1 MRYSAHFVSK
11 LAAAFTTVRIA
22 IRCGAVR
29 CGAVRCGAVRCGAV
43 RCGAVRCGAV
53 RKTTMQLS
61 VEASPGDWHTQ
72 ALAFESE
79 IKKAIVGQD
88 RAIRLLVISVFARG
102 HALLE
107 GDVGVGKT
115 TLLRALARVLG
126 GDYERIEGTI
136 DLMPNDLLYHTY
148 INEQGRP
155 AVDAGPLLKYEQSL
169 ATFFFNEVNR
179 ARPQVHS
186 LLLRVMAEKSVTA
199 FNREYTFPYL
209 QVFADRNRVE
219 KEETF
224 ELPAAARDRFLME
237 LNIAMP
243 EDRELQ
249 RQLMFDTRFF
259 NVDELIATL
268 ESGILPYD
276 ELNGIS
282 STIQKHVSTTPT
294 IERYAL
300 DLCNATRKPAAF
312 GVLVD
317 GVDMEQLI
325 LSGVSPRGM
334 GMLMRAAKVAAW
346 LNGRD
351 SLVPEDIH
359 AVFTETIAHRIF
371 FSPVYELHRAEI
383 VAALMHEIVSKVAA
397 P

>member
-1 MRYSAHFVSK
+1 MN
-11 LAAAFTTVRIA
+11 
-22 IRCGAVR
+22 
-29 CGAVRCGAVRCGAV
+29 
-43 RCGAVRCGAV
+43 
-53 RKTTMQLS
+53 KTDSNLTHWRDRALEF
-61 VEASPGDWHTQ
+61 EA
-72 ALAFESE
+72 E
-79 IKKAIVGQD
+79 IKKAIIGQD
-88 RAIRLLVISVFARG
+88 HAIRLLTIAVFARG

-115 TLLRALARVLG
+115 VLLRALASVLG
-126 GDYERIEGTI
+126 GAYERIEGTI
-136 DLMPNDLLYHTY
+136 DLMPNDLIYHTY
-148 INEQGRP
+148 INEKGKP
-155 AVDAGPLLKYEQSL
+155 AVDPGPLLKYEENL

-199 FNREYTFPYL
+199 FNKEYHFPHL

-237 LNIAMP
+237 LNIKMP
-243 EDRELQ
+243 EDKELQ

-259 NVDELIATL
+259 DVDALIGGL
-268 ESGILPYD
+268 KSGVLPFD
-276 ELNGIS
+276 ELNNVS
-282 STIQKHVSTTPT
+282 AMIQQSVQTTPT
-294 IERYAL
+294 IESYAL
-300 DLCNATRKPAAF
+300 DLCAATRNPSAF
-312 GVLVD
+312 GVSIE
-317 GVDMEQLI
+317 GVDMSKLV

-351 SLVPEDIH
+351 ALTPDDIH
-359 AVFTETIAHRIF
+359 AVLHETIAHRIF
-371 FSPVYELHRAEI
+371 FTPVYELHRTEM
-383 VAALMHEIVSKVAA
+383 VTALMEQIVNQVAA